1 MCVSR
6 RGTSDE
12 RKIIRASCVPLS
24 LVPSAPDR
32 GTQDSG
38 IDMITMINTRI
49 HWNRKIPERICCR
62 RREKEGKGTQRE
74 RERGRGREAEGKIYQ
89 IPSFAA
95 HFSCVLSCRPSSRC
109 TTAAT
114 PLPPHPPSSSSSS
127 HTSAGSAFLP
137 PECGFCEGSATRAL
151 IHKHVHRGMM
161 TKALMCPCTLS
172 PFPASHAA
180 AADSA

>member
-1 MCVSR
+1 MQCRVWMRDEGGRGAGGSVCVSR

-74 RERGRGREAEGKIYQ
+74 GKGGRGKDLSDSLVCCTLFMRLVLSPIVSLHHCCY
-89 IPSFAA
+89 PFAA
-95 HFSCVLSCRPSSRC
+95 ASSLFLLLLSHERWIRFPSTRMR
-109 TTAAT
+109 
-114 PLPPHPPSSSSSS
+114 
-127 HTSAGSAFLP
+127 FL
-137 PECGFCEGSATRAL
+137 
-151 IHKHVHRGMM
+151 
-161 TKALMCPCTLS
+161 
-172 PFPASHAA
+172 
-180 AADSA
+180 